1 MNLKDALE
9 RSRIHQLVICEGK
22 ARRDIFLAC
31 CLAMAYSPR
40 LEIRKG
46 PPNFSHLTN
55 PAVCVLG
62 AGGVYDSGN
71 YNLDPTKVGRADG
84 LCTFSLL
91 LHELQELN
99 HARSIWPWLKVTEI
113 LENEGPNAAA
123 RAYRLSRGGPT
134 VMEDWMA
141 TSSPIENTLVK
152 MLSEVRHVRPG
163 DDLYPVMKRVGMD
176 LRADLVNS
184 RQAFARMSV
193 EGQLRTAGDNLGG
206 LRILWMP
213 AISGIDIDKW
223 MIGFCKTIMPRPDLV
238 VSPYR
243 RGTGWF
249 IRFAARMNFRPMDLA
264 EKLGPQAIATKG
276 GVSIDELTW
285 EALTSAAENVL

>member
-9 RSRIHQLVICEGK
+9 KSRIHQLVICEGK

-46 PPNFSHLTN
+46 PPTTNHLSN

-71 YNLDPTKVGRADG
+71 YNLDPHHVDRADG

-123 RAYRLSRGGPT
+123 RAYRLNRGAST
-134 VMEDWMA
+134 VLEDWMA
-141 TSSPIENTLVK
+141 TSSPVETTLVR
-152 MLSEVRHVRPG
+152 MLSEVRGVRPG
-163 DDLYPVMKRVGMD
+163 NDLYPVMKRVGLD
-176 LRADLVNS
+176 LRADLINS
-184 RQAFARMSV
+184 RQAFARMSAAG
-193 EGQLRTAGDNLGG
+193 ELRTAGDLSDG

-213 AISGIDIDKW
+213 AISDVDIDKW
-223 MIGFCKTIMPRPDLV
+223 MYGFCKTIMPRPDLV

-243 RGTGWF
+243 RGSGWF

-264 EKLGPQAIATKG
+264 EKLGPRAIATRG
-276 GVSIDELTW
+276 GVSIDTLEW
-285 EALTSAAENVL
+285 ESLVPAVEEVL